1 MLSIY
6 IYMAIRLHNNA
17 KRLLRYTK
25 NLTREFKSRALIDID
40 AGVESYIP
48 VYPEGGVFKFTDIP
62 LIGANDGSDGAEY
75 MHYYVDSGLK
85 LFVYNIGAKAAGSSV
100 TGNDNGVNYSYDATN
115 NECIQWSLADANSTG
130 YTKGR
135 EAQKY
140 TIGDFPFYARVKLTI
155 EDVSETDFCGF
166 GLRKVEAFQADV
178 NDYDEMVAMNCNA
191 GDIQV
196 ASIKNNASTAV
207 QVNLDGGTN
216 WVNRE
221 IHTFTVGVS
230 KSGYCEIE
238 YDDVPKPMNP
248 TFTFDN
254 GDVVTPFFYF
264 LHSTNS
270 TAGVTLIELEHGRG
284 L

>member
-1 MLSIY
+1 
-6 IYMAIRLHNNA
+6 MAIRIHNNA
-17 KRLLRYTK
+17 ERLRRYTEGITKKFK
-25 NLTREFKSRALIDID
+25 NKARTKMTTSDEL
-40 AGVESYIP
+40 YIP

-62 LIGANDGSDGAEY
+62 LIGANDGSDGATY
-75 MHYYVDSGLK
+75 MHYYIDSGLK
-85 LFVYNIGAKAAGSSV
+85 LFVYNIGAKAAGSPII
-100 TGNDNGVNYSYDATN
+100 GNDNGINYSYDATDD
-115 NECIQWSLADANSTG
+115 EGIQWSLADANSPG

-140 TIGDFPFYARVKLTI
+140 TVGDFPFYARLKFTI
-155 EDVSETDFCGF
+155 EDVSDTDFCGF
-166 GLRKVEAFQADV
+166 GFRKVEAFQADV
-178 NDYDEMVAMNCNA
+178 NDYDEMIAMNCNA

-196 ASIKNNASTAV
+196 ASIKNNASTAT
-207 QVNLDGGTN
+207 QTNLDGGTN
-216 WVNRE
+216 WVDRE
-221 IHTFTVGVS
+221 THTFTVGVS

-264 LHSTNS
+264 LHSTAS